1 MYGLHFATVATR
13 WDPLAGGALE
23 VQQKMH
29 IRKKSENFYKKIID
43 FNLYYTSFVPLW
55 ELAHDSATQW

>member
-1 MYGLHFATVATR
+1 MF
-13 WDPLAGGALE
+13 E

-29 IRKKSENFYKKIID
+29 IRKKSEKFYKKIID
-43 FNLYYTSFVPLW
+43 FNLYYTSFVQLW